1 MIKRNKAYF
10 NYIAFKNPYQF
21 NLSLMKYLRF
31 LLVVFLSLLLLVLVT
46 GLVYE
51 QVSRWQAHKRYDKG
65 QTFADVGGYKLHY
78 TSTGTDTPTVV
89 FESGLDAG
97 GALGWYKVQPQ
108 IAKFTNTFTYDR
120 AGALL
125 SQRGDKPKTGY
136 QMAVDLHTLLKK
148 TGHNGPYIMVGHS
161 MAGIIL
167 RSFVQLYPAEV
178 KGIVYVDCS
187 HPLQV
192 KRFAKYPA
200 LNFSAPPLW
209 QVRLLSDFGY
219 MRLFYHED
227 YPSTKPADSIN
238 IENNALMPES
248 MAAVTDELAA
258 FGPMADSAATMKD
271 YGSIPLIVLTGASKK
286 RETEF
291 TDAKTGK
298 EFMKIWFELQN
309 DHLKLSTNS
318 KHIMALKS
326 GHYIQ
331 IDEPQ
336 LVIDAVHELVKP
348 AL

>member
-1 MIKRNKAYF
+1 
-10 NYIAFKNPYQF
+10 
-21 NLSLMKYLRF
+21 MKYLRG
-31 LLVVFLSLLLLVLVT
+31 LLVVFLSLLLLVLVL
-46 GLVYE
+46 GLAYE
-51 QVSRWQAHKRYDKG
+51 QISRWQTHKRYDKG

-78 TSTGTDTPTVV
+78 TSTGTNTPTVV

-108 IAKFTNTFTYDR
+108 IAKFASTFTYDR
-120 AGALL
+120 AGELL

-136 QMAVDLHTLLKK
+136 QMAIDLHTLLRR
-148 TGHNGPYIMVGHS
+148 TGHSGPYILVGHS

-167 RSFVQLYPAEV
+167 RSFVQLYHNEV

-187 HPLQV
+187 HPLQQ

-200 LNFSAPPLW
+200 LNFTVPPMW
-209 QVRLLSDFGY
+209 QVKLLSDFGY
-219 MRLFYHED
+219 TRLFYHEY
-227 YPSTKPADSIN
+227 YPSTNPSDPIN
-238 IENNALMPES
+238 VEANALMPEAIPAVVDE
-248 MAAVTDELAA
+248 MAA
-258 FGPMADSAATMKD
+258 FSPIADSAATMKN
-271 YGSIPLIVLTGASKK
+271 YGNIPLIVLTGASKK

-298 EFMKIWFELQN
+298 EFMRIWFELQN

-336 LVIDAVHELVKP
+336 LVIDAVHELVMLTDFNKKV
-348 AL
+348 LLLKLTSNHKLF